1 LKDEFFF
8 NFSLEHYKIAHDI
21 FQAIDDKIKNL
32 LGIIMAIFP
41 IVIGIGYYLL
51 STFNMMSFLLFSF
64 SLLSLLASAFVGF
77 LALFPTKIG
86 LINTY
91 TFYNDHYDEELD
103 DIKESAAVTIS
114 FLTEHMIKEGD
125 KKSTMLKYM
134 LAFLLVNNLLL
145 LITFVVLF
153 FKL

>member
-1 LKDEFFF
+1 
-8 NFSLEHYKIAHDI
+8 
-21 FQAIDDKIKNL
+21 
-32 LGIIMAIFP
+32 
-41 IVIGIGYYLL
+41 
-51 STFNMMSFLLFSF
+51 MMSFLLFSF